1 MPHTLVGMASA
12 HEHQYPGSRL
22 GLPDSGI
29 GSAAGTGIR
38 VSAFALDLL
47 VAFLIALLFTRPN
60 LPQNWSLVVWVVIS
74 VVAVGLFGFTPGQFV
89 CGIRVAPLGGR
100 LLVGVW
106 ALPRTALTFLV
117 VPVFLTDTDGRGLHD
132 RVARTVVVKTR

>member
-1 MPHTLVGMASA
+1 M
-12 HEHQYPGSRL
+12 
-22 GLPDSGI
+22 
-29 GSAAGTGIR
+29 GIR

-47 VAFLIALLFTRPN
+47 VAFLIALLITRPN